1 MKRNIAR
8 MSNKTYDLLIV
19 GGGIYGATCA
29 WDAASRGLSVA
40 LLDKGDFG
48 SENSSNS
55 QKIIHGGLR
64 YLQHGDFGRMRES
77 IRERTTLMRIAPHLV
92 HPMPCIIPTYGH
104 IMRFAMPFALK
115 IFNLASFDRNR
126 LNDPQKHIPDARI
139 ISKEDCLRL
148 IPGIMANGL
157 AGGLIWHDSQA
168 YNTERLVLSFI
179 RSAEKAGADVAN
191 YLEVVGFLMDGNRVT
206 GVKARDILDDHELE
220 FQAKI
225 VLNASGAWVDR
236 ILGLLKT
243 PIRHRI
249 SLSKMHLIV
258 VNRVFVKDCAFGV
271 KFRKEFKDG
280 DAVIN
285 KGYRLLFISPWRNYS
300 LIGTAQEQYQG
311 DPGDLEM
318 TEDDIQRFIEEV
330 NEAYPYATLTRKD
343 VSFFYEGLIP
353 IDKVNSDG
361 NVKISKKNKICDHKE
376 EGIEGLISIVSVKY
390 TTARNAAQMITDMVF
405 KKIGKNPPKCTTMNT
420 PIYGGDIERF
430 NNFLKD
436 AIEKRP
442 QELDEGIM
450 RNLIYNYG
458 SEYQEVLK
466 YLDETP
472 SYSQRITD
480 SLDVIEAEIIHGI
493 REEMAQKLTDVIMR
507 RTELGTGEYP
517 GDEGLKTCAR
527 IMAQELG
534 WDRLRVRKEIKE
546 VKSIYTPRLNKSCS
560 NGVWL

>member
-225 VLNASGAWVDR
+225 VLNASGAWV
-236 ILGLLKT
+236 
-243 PIRHRI
+243 
-249 SLSKMHLIV
+249 
-258 VNRVFVKDCAFGV
+258 
-271 KFRKEFKDG
+271 
-280 DAVIN
+280 
-285 KGYRLLFISPWRNYS
+285 
-300 LIGTAQEQYQG
+300 
-311 DPGDLEM
+311 
-318 TEDDIQRFIEEV
+318 
-330 NEAYPYATLTRKD
+330 
-343 VSFFYEGLIP
+343 
-353 IDKVNSDG
+353 
-361 NVKISKKNKICDHKE
+361 
-376 EGIEGLISIVSVKY
+376 
-390 TTARNAAQMITDMVF
+390 
-405 KKIGKNPPKCTTMNT
+405 
-420 PIYGGDIERF
+420 
-430 NNFLKD
+430 
-436 AIEKRP
+436 
-442 QELDEGIM
+442 
-450 RNLIYNYG
+450 
-458 SEYQEVLK
+458 
-466 YLDETP
+466 
-472 SYSQRITD
+472 
-480 SLDVIEAEIIHGI
+480 
-493 REEMAQKLTDVIMR
+493 
-507 RTELGTGEYP
+507 
-517 GDEGLKTCAR
+517 
-527 IMAQELG
+527 
-534 WDRLRVRKEIKE
+534 
-546 VKSIYTPRLNKSCS
+546 
-560 NGVWL
+560 